1 MNDKDIKILAI
12 ESSCDETAASVV
24 INGRNIISNVINS
37 QIKIHTEYGGVVP
50 EIASR
55 KHMENI
61 VNVVDEALKEADM
74 TLNDLDAIAVTNGPG
89 LVGAL
94 LVGVSFAKTL
104 AWSIN
109 KPLIPVNHIEG
120 HICANYPISSRHL

>member
-61 VNVVDEALKEADM
+61 VNVVDEALKRQ
-74 TLNDLDAIAVTNGPG
+74 T
-89 LVGAL
+89 
-94 LVGVSFAKTL
+94 
-104 AWSIN
+104 
-109 KPLIPVNHIEG
+109 
-120 HICANYPISSRHL
+120 

>member
-1 MNDKDIKILAI
+1 M
-12 ESSCDETAASVV
+12 V

-61 VNVVDEALKEADM
+61 VNVVDEALKR
-74 TLNDLDAIAVTNGPG
+74 G
-89 LVGAL
+89 
-94 LVGVSFAKTL
+94 
-104 AWSIN
+104 
-109 KPLIPVNHIEG
+109 
-120 HICANYPISSRHL
+120 RHDS